1 MTTHTPPKII
11 PTFYLNIHTSD
22 PSAAAD
28 FFTALGFPAVP
39 EYSDAETKS
48 FRLPAP
54 NSSMCLMLHAH
65 KRMKSFM
72 RPNTEVNDATKTTEA
87 LFSLAA
93 EKKEEVDEMLGKAVK
108 AGGTADPYVMK
119 DYGADCGMYSRSFAD
134 LDGHIWEVVAMV
146 GGGQPGCEKKDSE

>member
-1 MTTHTPPKII
+1 MATHPQPKII

-22 PSAAAD
+22 PEAASN
-28 FFTALGFPAVP
+28 FFTALGFPPVT

-54 NSSMCLMLHAH
+54 NSTMCLMLHGH
-65 KRMKSFM
+65 KRMKQFM
-72 RPNTEVNDATKTTEA
+72 RPGTEVNDAHKTTEA

-93 EKKEEVDEMLGKAVK
+93 DTKEQVDDMLGKAVK

-134 LDGHIWEVVAMV
+134 LDGHIWEVVTMLNA
-146 GGGQPGCEKKDSE
+146 GGEPGCEKKE

>member
-1 MTTHTPPKII
+1 MATHPQPKII

-22 PSAAAD
+22 PEAASE
-28 FFTALGFPAVP
+28 FFTALDFPPVT

-54 NSSMCLMLHAH
+54 NSTMCLMLHGH
-65 KRMKSFM
+65 KRMKQFM
-72 RPNTEVNDATKTTEA
+72 RPDTEVNDAHKTTEA

-93 EKKEEVDEMLGKAVK
+93 DTKEQVDEMLGKAVK

-119 DYGADCGMYSRSFAD
+119 NYGADCGMYSRSFAD
-134 LDGHIWEVVAMV
+134 LDGHIWEVVAMLNA
-146 GGGQPGCEKKDSE
+146 GGEPGCEKKE